1 MDDWTEAD
9 LAWKLADELSPA
21 LPAAERTWLYAVL
34 GSGDSYT
41 AIATLIRAALPV
53 PATLITELLK
63 WLDAYQHS
71 DDAAHLQE
79 LLRAVPPT
87 WRA

>member
-1 MDDWTEAD
+1 MNHMDDWAEAE

-21 LPAAERTWLYAVL
+21 LAATDRIQLYAVL

-41 AIATLIRAALPV
+41 AITTLLRAGLPL
-53 PATLITELLK
+53 PATLITELHR

-71 DDAAHLQE
+71 DDAPRLQQ
-79 LLRAVPPT
+79 LLRALPPP
-87 WRA
+87 